1 MTNPIRITPTAL
13 SLTWPPP
20 RYELAPWVDPFG
32 GCPAL
37 WELVNESVSS
47 RPRAIQIGDGIL
59 TRRSREEVER
69 ITQRLGGKM
78 KP

>member
-1 MTNPIRITPTAL
+1 MSNRNTPTAL
-13 SLTWPPP
+13 SLTMHPMYEPAP
-20 RYELAPWVDPFG
+20 RVDPFG

-37 WELVNESVSS
+37 WGLVNESVGS
-47 RPRAIQIGDGIL
+47 RPRAIKIGDGIL

-69 ITQRLGGKM
+69 ITQRLGGKV